1 MTAFDLVLVLIVAET
16 TQQALLGDDFSIV
29 NAVILII
36 TLFTLDILMSYL
48 KEHSPRAEKLL
59 DGVPTVLIS
68 LGKPDVRALK
78 RARVDIEDVLE
89 SARSKHGVERL
100 DQLAVRVGV
109 RQAHGSPEVPRGA
122 APAAGL
128 VAFVEYCPAPPPN
141 PDPSDDLWTT
151 RDRSQPL

>member
-1 MTAFDLVLVLIVAET
+1 METVIRGAVVFIVLLVIIRLSGRRTLAQMTTFDLVLVLIVAET
-16 TQQALLGDDFSIV
+16 TQQALLGDDFSIA

-68 LGKPDVRALK
+68 LGKPDDRALK

-100 DQLAVRVGV
+100 DQIKFAVLEVGGDISIV
-109 RQAHGSPEVPRGA
+109 PE
-122 APAAGL
+122 
-128 VAFVEYCPAPPPN
+128 
-141 PDPSDDLWTT
+141 
-151 RDRSQPL
+151 Q

>member
-1 MTAFDLVLVLIVAET
+1 METVIRGAVVFIVLLVIIRLSGRRTLAQMTAFDLVLVLIVAET
-16 TQQALLGDDFSIV
+16 TQQALLGDDFSIA

-68 LGKPDVRALK
+68 LGKPDDRALK

-100 DQLAVRVGV
+100 DQIKFAVLEVGGDISIV
-109 RQAHGSPEVPRGA
+109 PE
-122 APAAGL
+122 
-128 VAFVEYCPAPPPN
+128 
-141 PDPSDDLWTT
+141 
-151 RDRSQPL
+151 Q

>member
-1 MTAFDLVLVLIVAET
+1 METVIRGAVVFIVLLVIIRLSGRRTLAQMTAFDLVLVLIVAET
-16 TQQALLGDDFSIV
+16 TQQALLGDDFSIA

-36 TLFTLDILMSYL
+36 TLFTLDILLSYL

-68 LGKPDVRALK
+68 LGKPDDRALK

-100 DQLAVRVGV
+100 DQIKFAVLEVGGDISIV
-109 RQAHGSPEVPRGA
+109 PE
-122 APAAGL
+122 
-128 VAFVEYCPAPPPN
+128 
-141 PDPSDDLWTT
+141 
-151 RDRSQPL
+151 Q